1 MIDRAGTVT
10 FSSALDVEG
19 FRPKALRAAIEA
31 VAR

>member
-1 MIDRAGTVT
+1 MIDAQGTVT
-10 FSSALDVEG
+10 FASALDVQG